1 MRRAACGGGHTAPRY
16 LATSHIQQGVAKTA
30 AAENTPDPGPW
41 CCCRQYLVLVLVL
54 VAAGGCWSPVWP
66 RRTAECGA
74 GTADSGQRT
83 PRPRST
89 GGPGTRRTRHVCRDH
104 SQAGDT
110 WHVAPRYLDTWP
122 HVSASH
128 RRVCCQ
134 PPLVWARGRLRWLVA
149 GLAGAAP
156 PPATARLATFK

>member
-41 CCCRQYLVLVLVL
+41 CCCRQYLVLVLL

-74 GTADSGQRT
+74 GTADSGHRGRAPPAVPAHAAPGT
-83 PRPRST
+83 CAVTTAR
-89 GGPGTRRTRHVCRDH
+89 PGTR
-104 SQAGDT
+104 G
-110 WHVAPRYLDTWP
+110 TWP
-122 HVSASH
+122 PVTGNVAT
-128 RRVCCQ
+128 RVCITPRVCCQ

>member
-30 AAENTPDPGPW
+30 AAENTPDPGAAAVNI
-41 CCCRQYLVLVLVL
+41 CCWWWLL
-54 VAAGGCWSPVWP
+54 VAAAGLQSGRGGLLS
-66 RRTAECGA
+66 A
-74 GTADSGQRT
+74 GPGQRTADSGHRGRA
-83 PRPRST
+83 PPAVPAHAA
-89 GGPGTRRTRHVCRDH
+89 PGTCGDH

-110 WHVAPRYLDTWP
+110 WHVAPRDWRRGHTCPVTW
-122 HVSASH
+122 AL
-128 RRVCCQ
+128 VCCQ